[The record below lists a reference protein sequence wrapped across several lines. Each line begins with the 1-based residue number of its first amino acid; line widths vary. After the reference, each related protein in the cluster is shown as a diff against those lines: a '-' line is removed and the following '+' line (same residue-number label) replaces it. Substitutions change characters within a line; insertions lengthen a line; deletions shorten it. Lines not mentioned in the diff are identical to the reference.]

1 MKHEDGIWKEAVDL
15 ITALMFLDAF
25 VCIVLIASIVLQS
38 SKSAGMGGSISGG
51 ADAVF
56 GGKAKGL
63 DGFLAK
69 VTMFF
74 AALFGIITLSIVKL
88 TA

>member
-1 MKHEDGIWKEAVDL
+1 MV
-15 ITALMFLDAF
+15 LDAI
-25 VCIVLIASIVLQS
+25 VCIALIASVVLQS

-63 DGFLAK
+63 DAFLVR
-69 VTMFF
+69 VTMILG
-74 AALFGIITLSIVKL
+74 ALFGIITLLIAKL
-88 TA
+88 SV

>member
-1 MKHEDGIWKEAVDL
+1 MV
-15 ITALMFLDAF
+15 LDAI
-25 VCIVLIASIVLQS
+25 VCIALIASVVLQS

-63 DGFLAK
+63 DAFLAK
-69 VTMFF
+69 VTMILG
-74 AALFGIITLSIVKL
+74 ALFGIITLLIAKL
-88 TA
+88 SV

>member
-1 MKHEDGIWKEAVDL
+1 MIQF
-15 ITALMFLDAF
+15 LMVLDAI
-25 VCIVLIASIVLQS
+25 VCIALIASVVLQS

-63 DGFLAK
+63 DAFLAR
-69 VTMFF
+69 VTMILG
-74 AALFGIITLSIVKL
+74 ALFGIITLLIAKL
-88 TA
+88 SV

>member
-1 MKHEDGIWKEAVDL
+1 ML
-15 ITALMFLDAF
+15 TAMMILDA
-25 VCIVLIASIVLQS
+25 VISIALIASVVLQS
-38 SKSAGMGGSISGG
+38 SKSSGMGGSISGG

-63 DGFLAK
+63 DGLLAK
-69 VTMFF
+69 LTMVLATLFAIVT
-74 AALFGIITLSIVKL
+74 LIIAKM

>member
-1 MKHEDGIWKEAVDL
+1 MTTLTV
-15 ITALMFLDAF
+15 LMILDAII
-25 VCIVLIASIVLQS
+25 CIALIASVVLQS
-38 SKSAGMGGSISGG
+38 SKSSGMGGSISGG

-63 DGFLAK
+63 DALLAK
-69 VTMFF
+69 LTMIL
-74 AALFGIITLSIVKL
+74 ATLFGIITLVIAKM

>member
-1 MKHEDGIWKEAVDL
+1 MLTTLMVIDAILSVAL
-15 ITALMFLDAF
+15 I
-25 VCIVLIASIVLQS
+25 VSVVLQS

-63 DGFLAK
+63 DALLAK
-69 VTMFF
+69 LTMVL
-74 AALFGIITLSIVKL
+74 AALFAIVTLIIAKMTM
-88 TA
+88 

>member
-1 MKHEDGIWKEAVDL
+1 ML
-15 ITALMFLDAF
+15 TALMILDG
-25 VCIVLIASIVLQS
+25 VISILLIVAIVLQS

-51 ADAVF
+51 ADVVF

-63 DGFLAK
+63 DAFLAK
-69 VTMFF
+69 VTMVLG
-74 AALFGIITLSIVKL
+74 ALFGIVTLVIAKL